1 MTDTATRQGDPAL
14 LGDPV
19 AQELLHSRYPAH
31 LAYSWTDGTPR
42 VVPIWFHW
50 TGEELVMA
58 TWAAGPHISY
68 PARRIEHLRAD
79 PRVAVSV
86 DTEDNPPLALLLR
99 GRVTVAVV
107 DGIVPEYAEAAAR
120 YLGPEAAEGYLGQFP
135 PGSVAMA
142 RIALRPTWVGLL
154 DFAERL
160 PGPLGGVH

>member
-1 MTDTATRQGDPAL
+1 MTAQPIGQGSL
-14 LGDPV
+14 
-19 AQELLHSRYPAH
+19 ELLESEIARRLLASSIPARY
-31 LAYSWTDGTPR
+31 AYVAPDGTPR
-42 VVPIWFHW
+42 VVASWFHW